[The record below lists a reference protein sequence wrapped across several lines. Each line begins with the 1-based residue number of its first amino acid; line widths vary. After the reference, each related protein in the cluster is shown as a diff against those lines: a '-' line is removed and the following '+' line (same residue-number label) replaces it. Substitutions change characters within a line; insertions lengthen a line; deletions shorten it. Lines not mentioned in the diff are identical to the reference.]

1 MAYITYEFDVCMIA
15 TINTLKTMKQQLRS
29 TTHSSFP
36 TSVINSSDKFIKLRQ

>member
-29 TTHSSFP
+29 TAHSSFP